1 MYAHVLSLAKDMDLY
16 TSVKDHLLASRAWQK
31 MFKGRVAKAYIN
43 AHVRFRSEHIILV
56 MKDMELDIGK
66 FDTEKVEAICV
77 TNTAYVEVL
86 KKRCEQISL
95 LGAKSGVGKYIISYM
110 IERSNY
116 QKKML
121 YLTAVKSAVNFY
133 IDSGWFAHIFTKN
146 RIQPKTKHGCY
157 MMIYVPI
164 TYNSS
169 GYDEYIFYLRL
180 TQIKYIE
187 EKCRT
192 DLSDERRVKYKK
204 KLGEIKQSVGKNRE
218 GFMKY
223 LGVCIPKKY
232 R

>member
-1 MYAHVLSLAKDMDLY
+1 MDLY
-16 TSVKDHLLASRAWQK
+16 MGVKHHLLASTAWQK
-31 MFKGRVAKAYIN
+31 MFKGRVAKEYIN
-43 AHVRFRSEHIILV
+43 ANVRFRAEHIILV

-66 FDTEKVEAICV
+66 FDTEKIEAICV
-77 TNTAYVEVL
+77 TNTTYVEVL
-86 KKRCEQISL
+86 KKHCEEISL
-95 LGAKSGVGKYIISYM
+95 LGAKKGIGRYIISYM

-116 QKKML
+116 QKKVL

-146 RIQPKTKHGCY
+146 RIQPKTKQGCY

-180 TQIKYIE
+180 THIKYIE
-187 EKCRT
+187 EKCRS
-192 DLSDERRVKYKK
+192 DISDERKMKYKK
-204 KLGEIKQSVGKNRE
+204 KLDEIKQSIGKNRE

-223 LGVCIPKKY
+223 FGVYIPKKY